1 MYYMCQNLCAISTSF
16 FFLVEQETTFESTD
30 CHHLTTGFFE
40 KCIMYSYSQLG
51 RKIFV
56 AIFGMNGTLNE
67 LGFLAILDFD
77 VLVWFEGS
85 EKEIVIT
92 ALF

>member
-1 MYYMCQNLCAISTSF
+1 M
-16 FFLVEQETTFESTD
+16 
-30 CHHLTTGFFE
+30 
-40 KCIMYSYSQLG
+40 
-51 RKIFV
+51 